1 MTDEEI
7 KYIRNR
13 TSKEIRQT
21 ILQDC
26 QYCKYS
32 EGGYRDE
39 KICNYIG
46 ITGKIRPCLP
56 GKCRQAGVWKEKRKT
71 RKRKRLK
78 LNLGRTK

>member
-1 MTDEEI
+1 MTGEEI

-13 TSKEIRQT
+13 TNKEIRQT

-32 EGGYRDE
+32 EGCCRND
-39 KICNYIG
+39 KLCNYIG

-56 GKCRQAGVWKEKRKT
+56 GKCRQSGVWKEKKRNRKT
-71 RKRKRLK
+71 RKFKED
-78 LNLGRTK
+78 